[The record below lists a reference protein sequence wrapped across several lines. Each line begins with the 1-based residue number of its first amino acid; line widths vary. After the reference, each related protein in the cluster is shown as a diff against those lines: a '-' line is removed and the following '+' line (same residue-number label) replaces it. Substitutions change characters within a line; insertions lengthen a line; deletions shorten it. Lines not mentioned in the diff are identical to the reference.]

1 MTTRKSDIAET
12 MRTSRMVYDPP
23 IREAIAQN
31 DLDQMKAVLK
41 EAKGIQEEQAAAI
54 ARLETAIGKLS

>member
-1 MTTRKSDIAET
+1 MVTKKNKILET
-12 MRTSRMVYDPP
+12 IRTSRMVYDPP
-23 IREAIAQN
+23 IREVIALN